1 MTSDISDYSVRV
13 PYVLVDVVLISHVSL
28 TTKITVKIFTIIST
42 YSPLA
47 AEKSGGKIDRVTADQ
62 PYNGACCTEA

>member
-13 PYVLVDVVLISHVSL
+13 PHVLVDVILHVSL
-28 TTKITVKIFTIIST
+28 TPKMTVKLFTIIST

-47 AEKSGGKIDRVTADQ
+47 AEKSGGTTDRVTADQ
-62 PYNGACCTEA
+62 PYNGARCTET